1 MNQSISKTAVI
12 YIGSKAITMKITE
25 RKKDNHL
32 ITLESIEYPVELG
45 TDTFKNQHVSYQH
58 LDEICQILN
67 LLKGLL
73 KDYQVEMVNLFATT
87 AIRES
92 NNKDFIIDQIK
103 HKTGFYLTVLSDS
116 EEKSY
121 IYKGIQYIL
130 DEKEILKE
138 NLLFCYIGTGRFSMA
153 LSKEKDIVDYI
164 NLRFGSIKLNE
175 ILRNLKDKMTHFSNS
190 VENYLNSF
198 THMLEKFTSNESI
211 ESLIMTGKEMD
222 LLRNILNIN
231 ENKKIFNVPLKTFET
246 IYDDFSKKEFVVLS
260 EQYNL
265 TIHEVERLTIS
276 LTIYSIIF
284 KLTNIQSIYC
294 VNFTLEDIITIKKLL
309 PDTYEVIEK
318 RFNNNIVRIA
328 YTIGEKYKFDK
339 KHAVNVTNNA
349 LRFFDETE
357 EIHGLEPRDRLI
369 LQLAGILHDIGKYIS
384 LKQHYKHSYY
394 ILKSSD
400 ILGLSTEENR
410 IIAYIARYHSY
421 KSISLDTNLKL
432 NKAAHMKVLKLTALL
447 RLADSLDRSHNQPV
461 THFSV
466 EHKNSQLLIH
476 IEGFENLDF
485 EIWSLEAKS
494 DLFEKIFGIQPVIK
508 RKGFSNV

>member
-1 MNQSISKTAVI
+1 MNQSIRKTAII

-25 RKKDNHL
+25 RKRNGDL
-32 ITLESIEYPVELG
+32 ITLESIEYPIELG
-45 TDTFKNQHVSYQH
+45 MDTFKNQHVSYKH
-58 LDEICQILN
+58 LNEICKLLN
-67 LLKGLL
+67 QLKGLL
-73 KDYQVEMVNLFATT
+73 EDYQVEMVNLFATT

-92 NNKDFIIDQIK
+92 NNRDFVIDQIK

-130 DEKEILKE
+130 DENDILNE

-153 LSKEKDIVDYI
+153 LSKNKDIVDYL

-198 THMLEKFTSNESI
+198 THMLEKFTANQSI
-211 ESLIMTGKEMD
+211 ESVIMTGKEMD

-231 ENKKIFNVPLKTFET
+231 RNKKIFHVPLETFEA
-246 IYDDFSKKEFVVLS
+246 IYDDFSKKEFAVLS
-260 EQYNL
+260 EQYDL

-284 KLTNIQSIYC
+284 KITSIQSIYC

-309 PDTYEVIEK
+309 PDTYEIIEK
-318 RFNNNIVRIA
+318 RFNANIIRIA

-349 LRFFDETE
+349 LKFFDETK
-357 EIHGLEPRDRLI
+357 EIHGLDDRDRLL

-421 KSISLDTNLKL
+421 KGITLDKNLKL
-432 NKAAHMKVLKLTALL
+432 NKKGHMKVLKLTALL

-461 THFSV
+461 TQFSV
-466 EHKNSQLLIH
+466 QHVKSQLIIN
-476 IEGFENLDF
+476 IEGFNNLDF
-485 EIWSLEAKS
+485 EIWSLKAKS
-494 DLFEKIFGIQPVIK
+494 DLFENIFGIQPVIK
-508 RKGFSNV
+508 RKR

>member
-1 MNQSISKTAVI
+1 MNQAIMKTAVI

-25 RKKDNHL
+25 RNKNHEL
-32 ITLESIEYPVELG
+32 ITLESIEYPIELG
-45 TDTFKNQHVSYQH
+45 TDTFKNEHISYQH
-58 LDEICQILN
+58 LNEICQILN
-67 LLKGLL
+67 QLKGLL
-73 KDYQVEMVNLFATT
+73 EDYQVEMINLFATT

-92 NNKDFIIDQIK
+92 NNRDFIVDQIR

-130 DEKEILKE
+130 DEKEILNQ

-153 LSKEKDIVDYI
+153 LSKNKDIVDYI

-175 ILRNLKDKMTHFSNS
+175 ILRNLKDKMTHFSSS

-198 THMLEKFTSNESI
+198 THMLEKFISNESI
-211 ESLIMTGKEMD
+211 ESVIMTGKEMD
-222 LLRNILNIN
+222 LLRNILNIDQ
-231 ENKKIFNVPLKTFET
+231 EKKIFNVPLETFEK
-246 IYDDFSKKEFVVLS
+246 IYDDFSQKDFVVLS
-260 EQYNL
+260 EQYDL

-284 KLTNIQSIYC
+284 NIASIESIYC

-309 PDTYEVIEK
+309 PDTYNVIEK
-318 RFNNNIVRIA
+318 RFTNNIIRIA

-349 LRFFDETE
+349 LKFFDETQ
-357 EIHGLEPRDRLI
+357 EIHGLEARDRLL
-369 LQLAGILHDIGKYIS
+369 LQIAGILHDIGKYIS

-432 NKAAHMKVLKLTALL
+432 NKTAHMKVLKLTALL

-466 EHKNSQLLIH
+466 SHEDAQLIIS
-476 IEGFENLDF
+476 IEGFNNLDF
-485 EIWSLEAKS
+485 EMWSLKAKS
-494 DLFEKIFGIQPVIK
+494 DLFEKIFGIQPIIK
-508 RKGFSNV
+508 RKGF